1 MLQAPSK
8 PLKLEKLSKIL
19 FTLTLKSGKN
29 YAWKPLKV
37 AIFCRKRPWKPWNR
51 YEKMARHPVWNFIP
65 SLIFRSL
72 ALSYRLGNKR
82 GENVRKLGQNMS
94 GNCQECQEFSTL
106 QKSGHS
112 VIACLSLP
120 FLTYD
125 PFHYSQKS
133 LPLKSMLLSL
143 TKPPF
148 PQLCPDVQIQYTVTI
163 LSPLP

>member
-112 VIACLSLP
+112 VLLLLRHSLIGKVT
-120 FLTYD
+120 FLA
-125 PFHYSQKS
+125 KS
-133 LPLKSMLLSL
+133 WGSYLDLGVMVGWLLPGNVGLLA
-143 TKPPF
+143 TG
-148 PQLCPDVQIQYTVTI
+148 
-163 LSPLP
+163 

>member
-1 MLQAPSK
+1 MIQASSK

-106 QKSGHS
+106 QRSGHFES
-112 VIACLSLP
+112 VRISAGLIKNR
-120 FLTYD
+120 
-125 PFHYSQKS
+125 QR
-133 LPLKSMLLSL
+133 SL
-143 TKPPF
+143 TQQEYQRRTCSDTPGGWHEAK
-148 PQLCPDVQIQYTVTI
+148 
-163 LSPLP
+163 LSRNISRNQKL

>member
-112 VIACLSLP
+112 VRDQLIYMENSDHAGLLMFWAGHAVS
-120 FLTYD
+120 T
-125 PFHYSQKS
+125 QK
-133 LPLKSMLLSL
+133 LFE
-143 TKPPF
+143 T
-148 PQLCPDVQIQYTVTI
+148 TVSYPR
-163 LSPLP
+163 LDRDSR

>member
-8 PLKLEKLSKIL
+8 SLKLEKLSKIL

-82 GENVRKLGQNMS
+82 WENVRKLGQNMS

-112 VIACLSLP
+112 VCSPWTWWLGSFGLEELQAWLIVSQASLSE
-120 FLTYD
+120 TYKGD
-125 PFHYSQKS
+125 YIWWR
-133 LPLKSMLLSL
+133 
-143 TKPPF
+143 T
-148 PQLCPDVQIQYTVTI
+148 
-163 LSPLP
+163 

>member
-112 VIACLSLP
+112 VGNLYLNLMFLP
-120 FLTYD
+120 HHKQFDPVMPSCVMMLTCGFSAHAD
-125 PFHYSQKS
+125 
-133 LPLKSMLLSL
+133 
-143 TKPPF
+143 
-148 PQLCPDVQIQYTVTI
+148 
-163 LSPLP
+163 